1 MNIDD
6 VFHCFVFSHAIISVV
21 GFVVEVLFFDDKD
34 TMVLCCKMCR
44 GTRKHVNVIWAK
56 SVLPE
61 NGSEGFLRHLSGLL
75 VTNGIL
81 QCCAI

>member
-1 MNIDD
+1 MNVNDF
-6 VFHCFVFSHAIISVV
+6 VHCVVFSNAIISVV
-21 GFVVEVLFFDDKD
+21 AFVVDVLFFDDTD
-34 TMVLCCKMCR
+34 MMALCWKMCR
-44 GTRKHVNVIWAK
+44 GTQKHVNVIWAK

-61 NGSEGFLRHLSGLL
+61 NGSKGFLRHLSGLL